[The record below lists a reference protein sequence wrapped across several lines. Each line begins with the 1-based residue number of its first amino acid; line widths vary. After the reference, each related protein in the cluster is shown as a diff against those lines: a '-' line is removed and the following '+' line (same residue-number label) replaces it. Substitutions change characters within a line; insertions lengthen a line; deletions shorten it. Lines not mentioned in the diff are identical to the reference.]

1 MNDISPRQVAIL
13 YNKDV
18 QVTRGDPQD
27 LLAIQCTIS
36 AAQNLSKALSSL
48 GYQVIKIP
56 VRGNLKELEGRL
68 HSYSPKDTFI
78 FNNCDGFNGNNLG
91 AVQVIRLIERM
102 GFKHTGASAD
112 SIELCINKPNC
123 KETLQNSGVPT
134 PRFQVFEKAEGDFR
148 LEFPVI
154 VKPSVEDASM
164 GIDLCSVVGN
174 LEDLFRRIAY
184 IIEEYEQPAMVEQFI
199 GGREL
204 AVAMWGN
211 EIIEVLPIAED
222 DFSAIPNPLE
232 RLLTYESKWKPE
244 SPYFQ
249 NIPARVPAALT
260 SKEEQVVRK
269 VAQDSFR
276 AVGLRDLGRV
286 DMRFDNGIPYVIDIN
301 ELPDL
306 SPDAGF
312 WNSVKVS
319 GLTYPQMVERVL
331 VHGLKREG
339 WIK

>member
-1 MNDISPRQVAIL
+1 MNGLSPRQVAIL
-13 YNKDV
+13 YNKDGL
-18 QVTRGDPQD
+18 VTRGDPQD
-27 LLAIQCTIS
+27 LLAIHGTIS
-36 AAQNLSKALSSL
+36 ASQNLFKALSSL
-48 GYQVIKIP
+48 GYQVVKIP
-56 VRGNLKELEGRL
+56 VRGNLEEIEERL
-68 HSYSPKDTFI
+68 RSFSATETFI

-102 GFKHTGASAD
+102 GFRHTGASAD
-112 SIELCINKPNC
+112 SIELCIDKPRC
-123 KETLQNSGVPT
+123 KENLQRFSIPT
-134 PRFQVFEKAEGDFR
+134 PRYQVFEKAEGEFL
-148 LEFPVI
+148 LEFPAI

-174 LEDLFRRIAY
+174 REDLFTRVAY
-184 IIEEYEQPAMVEQFI
+184 IIEEYQQPAMVEQFI

-204 AVAMWGN
+204 AVAMLGN
-211 EIIEVLPIAED
+211 DIVEVLPIAED

-232 RLLTYESKWKPE
+232 HLLTYESKWKPE

-249 NIPARVPAALT
+249 NIPARVPAVLT
-260 SKEEQVVRK
+260 QKEKQVVEG

-276 AVGLRDLGRV
+276 AAGLHDLGRV
-286 DMRFDNGIPYVIDIN
+286 DIRFDNGIPYVIDIN

-312 WNSVKVS
+312 WNSARAS
-319 GLTYPQMVERVL
+319 GLTYPQMVERIL
-331 VHGLKREG
+331 IHALQREG